1 MTKSKHFVKLSKFT
15 TYSGIE
21 MARKRSVTYT
31 ALNIRV
37 HPHPSPNIYVEL
49 FNYLYENRRDVP
61 LSNNT
66 YLSINS
72 LDLLNEK
79 EPLDGFLGEI
89 IKFNGITDQWFNQKT
104 GQKAE
109 PEDLKDV
116 QIPDHLKPNAKF
128 FKFVFFPR
136 DHKLICE
143 IKDKEG
149 SISAKMLL
157 EFFQNLFKSPKLLEI
172 FDTVEVNILP
182 DLDAVDKILRMKQLK
197 KLHLIIFRPNA
208 DELAEM
214 EQEIFAEMDT
224 QNIGIYQKIL
234 EAQESEFLQLNQR
247 TKEQT
252 KVAATNGKVNYKAKD
267 DRTGL
272 IVNKST
278 ASTPL
283 IERDKYDPDITTPI
297 DFLKQNASKI
307 VAKFRK

>member
-1 MTKSKHFVKLSKFT
+1 
-15 TYSGIE
+15 

-37 HPHPSPNIYVEL
+37 HPHPTPDIYVEL
-49 FNYLYENRRDVP
+49 FNYLFANRLDVP

-66 YLSINS
+66 YLAINS
-72 LDLLNEK
+72 LKPINEEK
-79 EPLDGFLGEI
+79 PLDGFLGEI
-89 IKFNGITDQWFNQKT
+89 IKYNGITDDWYNEQT
-104 GQKAE
+104 GQLAE
-109 PEDLKDV
+109 PKDLIDV
-116 QIPDHLKPNAKF
+116 KIPSHLKPNAKF
-128 FKFVFFPR
+128 FNFVFYPQ

-157 EFFQNLFKSPKLLEI
+157 EFFKKLFSSVKLLEI
-172 FDTVEVNILP
+172 FKAIEVNLLP

-197 KLHLIIFRPNA
+197 KLHLIIQRPNA

-214 EQEIFAEMDT
+214 EQEIFDEMDT
-224 QNIGIYQKIL
+224 QNVGTYQKIL
-234 EAQESEFLQLNQR
+234 EAQENEYLDPNER

-252 KVAATNGKVNYKAKD
+252 RVAANNGQVNYKAKD
-267 DRTGL
+267 ERTGL
-272 IVNKST
+272 VINKST

-283 IERDKYDPDITTPI
+283 IEREIYDPDKTTPI
-297 DFLKQNASKI
+297 AFLMQNAGKI